1 MRPFPSSRWHAT
13 SSRRASA
20 SVLLLFA
27 AASSGGVANAHAQ
40 QIRGR
45 VVDEQ
50 SRSALVESTV
60 TLYAGA
66 DSTRIDRAGTAAD
79 GFFILTAPG
88 PGQYRII
95 VERIGYSPAER
106 DITLVDQ
113 RELLVPAFVLRSE
126 AIALDTITAR
136 GEATRQSATIDVGFT
151 RASHLIAGSRLAMLE
166 RTGTTVDAAVRQ
178 LGAGLRVRDYHIP
191 GMIRVLTC
199 VELTRRLPSF
209 RPSGDSNKCDM
220 VALVLDGMTIP
231 DPFHF
236 YQDLRLR
243 DIESIEYV
251 PAAEAGLLYGME
263 ASARGALVVW
273 TLRRGPHRS
282 EDRIADRG

>member
-1 MRPFPSSRWHAT
+1 MRPFPSSRCHAT
-13 SSRRASA
+13 SLRRASA
-20 SVLLLFA
+20 SVLLVFA
-27 AASSGGVANAHAQ
+27 AAASGNVANAHAQ

-79 GFFILTAPG
+79 GFFVLTARG
-88 PGQYRII
+88 PGQYRIV

-106 DITLVDQ
+106 DITLADQ

-136 GEATRQSATIDVGFT
+136 GQTTRQSAAIDVGFT
-151 RASHLIAGSRLAMLE
+151 RASHVIAGSKLAMLE

-178 LGAGLRVRDYHIP
+178 LGAGLRVRDLLIP
-191 GMIRVLTC
+191 GMTRGLTC

-209 RPSGDSNKCDM
+209 RTGSSGRECDM
-220 VALVLDGMTIP
+220 VALVLDGVTIP
-231 DPFHF
+231 DALRS
-236 YQDLRLR
+236 YQDLHLR
-243 DIESIEYV
+243 EIESIEYV

-273 TLRRGPHRS
+273 TRGRGPHRS
-282 EDRIADRG
+282 EDRMVDRR

>member
-1 MRPFPSSRWHAT
+1 MRPFPSSRCHAT
-13 SSRRASA
+13 SLRRASA
-20 SVLLLFA
+20 SVLLVFA
-27 AASSGGVANAHAQ
+27 AAASGNVANAHAQ

-79 GFFILTAPG
+79 GFFVLTARG
-88 PGQYRII
+88 PGQYRIV

-106 DITLVDQ
+106 DITLADQ
-113 RELLVPAFVLRSE
+113 RELLVPAFVLRGE

-136 GEATRQSATIDVGFT
+136 GQATRQSATIDVGFR
-151 RASHLIAGSRLAMLE
+151 RASHLIAGARLAMLE

-178 LGAGLRVRDYHIP
+178 LGAGLRVREYHTID
-191 GMIRVLTC
+191 MIRVLTC

-209 RPSGDSNKCDM
+209 RGGSSSGCDM

-231 DPFHF
+231 DPFNA

-273 TLRRGPHRS
+273 TRGRGPHRS
-282 EDRIADRG
+282 EDRMVDRR